1 VAWLARRY
9 PAPRNGATSKGDRR
23 ILGDGAGRTTRWS
36 VGLAASLLRLVTA
49 GCRPGFGGSP
59 NSGRGR
65 DGNAGGT
72 PTDSSRRYDP
82 ATDACTATR
91 LVGAPAARP
100 LDTAVWSGTQRIA
113 CGGFGG
119 GHRAQHRTP
128 RHTPSTAS
136 TDRWSATGGARAAP
150 GLPGCSATKNAVG
163 RRPRHRGGEKRPPGA
178 LPWAPG
184 EAVASTPTKRS
195 PTGFRCVRCPAG

>member
-1 VAWLARRY
+1 MAWLARRY

-113 CGGFGG
+113 CGGFGRG
-119 GHRAQHRTP
+119 APRATPDTPPHAHYRQYRSLERHRRC
-128 RHTPSTAS
+128 
-136 TDRWSATGGARAAP
+136 TGGTGPSGVLRY
-150 GLPGCSATKNAVG
+150 
-163 RRPRHRGGEKRPPGA
+163 EKRCWTSPAPSKRRKKEPRSAPMGA
-178 LPWAPG
+178 G
-184 EAVASTPTKRS
+184 
-195 PTGFRCVRCPAG
+195 